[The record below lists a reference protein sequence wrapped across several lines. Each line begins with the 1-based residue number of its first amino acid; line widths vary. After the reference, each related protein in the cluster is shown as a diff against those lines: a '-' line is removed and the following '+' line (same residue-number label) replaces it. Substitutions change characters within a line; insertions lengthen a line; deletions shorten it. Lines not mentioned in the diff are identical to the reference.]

1 MRIST
6 RLLIAA
12 LVPTLVAAVAVVGV
26 VFSYSP
32 IVGLQ
37 RQEAAAIDVIIDL
50 NALDD
55 LARSFMLHHDE
66 RSRRQF
72 YAMADETAGQVQRA
86 QTQPGRYVGRL
97 RAIDAD
103 LVLIRSLFGRIVENH
118 ATLSPE
124 TSASLHD
131 EAEERLSAQLFI
143 HSADAVTVAGVV
155 AHGISTDIVR
165 TEQRVSLAVTLF
177 TIIAATL
184 LTVVSLALRSNITRS
199 LRALTGGTEA
209 IGTGNLD
216 HRIGLATRD
225 ELGELGRSFDRM
237 AEHLKGLI
245 VSRDDMEAL
254 ALENAWLLQ
263 LEQTRRRRI
272 EALHGVMEVVVS
284 SLELRE
290 VARRMLEYLVEHHGF
305 ELANVWIA
313 EGDHLEL
320 VAAINYPEEYAQR
333 FSPMPL
339 SAAYD
344 APKVFLSS
352 QPIIVPDIEDANP
365 AVRGAYASM
374 GVQFGAYA
382 IVPLRSRGR
391 TIGTL
396 IFGWRERHDMAPEDV
411 DFYASL
417 GSELGVALENAR
429 LYETERSIA
438 DRLQEALLSLPDQLP
453 GISFA
458 HAYHSASEAARVGG
472 DFYDVFEIE
481 HDVLGITIGDVA
493 GKGLDAAVL
502 TSLVKNA
509 IRVHANEKGVTPARI
524 LARTN
529 DVIYKATSI
538 ESFVTVF
545 FGVLDTR
552 DGRLV
557 YSNAGHTTAALVSQD
572 GGATR
577 MSVTGPLLGAF
588 EDVEFGQAET
598 CLDPDDLLFLYTDGL
613 TEARRGRELFGEE
626 RLFDLLRR
634 EKATLPAG
642 AVSDVIDAVLEFTGG
657 HLSDDLALLAIRRVE
672 GEQRTPSQQKLEL

>member
-37 RQEAAAIDVIIDL
+37 RQEAAAIDVITDL

-55 LARSFMLHHDE
+55 LARSYLLHHDE

-72 YAMADETAGQVQRA
+72 DGAADETAHRIQRA
-86 QTQPGRYVGRL
+86 QTQPGKYANRL
-97 RAIDAD
+97 HQIDAD
-103 LVLIRSLFGRIVENH
+103 LVLIRSLFGRIVENYSTRP
-118 ATLSPE
+118 AGTPSG
-124 TSASLHD
+124 LHD

-143 HSADAVTVAGVV
+143 HSADAVTVGGIV
-155 AHGISTDIVR
+155 AHAISGDIVG

-184 LTVVSLALRSNITRS
+184 LTVVSLALRSSITRS
-199 LRALTGGTEA
+199 LRVLTGGTEA
-209 IGTGNLD
+209 IGAGNLD
-216 HRIGLATRD
+216 HRIGLTSPD

-237 AEHLKGLI
+237 AERLKGLT

-254 ALENAWLLQ
+254 AMENAWLLQ

-313 EGDHLEL
+313 EGDQLVL

-339 SAAYD
+339 SSAYD

-365 AVRGAYASM
+365 VVRESYASM

-382 IVPLRSRGR
+382 IVPLRSRSR

-438 DRLQEALLSLPDQLP
+438 DRLQEALLSLPDELP

-481 HDVLGITIGDVA
+481 HHLLGITIGDVA

-509 IRVHANEKGVTPARI
+509 IRVHADEKGATPAHI
-524 LARTN
+524 LALTN
-529 DVIYKATSI
+529 DVIYKATPT

-545 FGVLDTR
+545 FGVLDAR

-557 YSNAGHTTAALVSQD
+557 YSNAGHTTAALVSGD
-572 GGATR
+572 GRANR
-577 MSVTGPLLGAF
+577 ISVTGPLLGAF
-588 EDVEFGQAET
+588 ENVEFGQAET

-634 EKATLPAG
+634 EKGRLPAG
-642 AVSDVIDAVLEFTGG
+642 AVSDVIDEVLEFTDG
-657 HLSDDLALLAIRRVE
+657 HLSDDLALLAVRRAD